1 MAEIFLTFALEET
14 LKKVGSLAVQ
24 GIQLGWEFKENLLKL
39 KQSLEFIGAVLHDAE
54 ERQAREASVKI
65 WLQKLREVAYEAED
79 VLDEFGYEV
88 LRRKVETTPTE
99 KVRNFFS
106 ASSNPIA
113 FRLHMGKKFKKINDK
128 LAKIKDDAVG
138 FGKNPIILYLNQ
150 IITSVCN
157 SADLV
162 PALGK
167 QRTILYD
174 LQLQDWYLFC
184 IEYAEGESQE

>member
-1 MAEIFLTFALEET
+1 MAEIILTFALEET

-24 GIQLGWEFKENLLKL
+24 GIQLAWGFKGQLQKL
-39 KQSLEFIGAVLHDAE
+39 KQSLDIIQAVLHDAE
-54 ERQAREASVKI
+54 ERQAREAYVKL

-88 LRRKVETTPTE
+88 LRQKVETTRAE

-113 FRLHMGKKFKKINDK
+113 FRLHMGKKIERINDE

-138 FGKNPIILYLNQ
+138 FGLTDCAVE
-150 IITSVCN
+150 TSN
-157 SADLV
+157 S
-162 PALGK
+162 
-167 QRTILYD
+167 
-174 LQLQDWYLFC
+174 
-184 IEYAEGESQE
+184 